1 MKVTCSNAFAYEA
14 IERLV
19 YKVFNSKGHSSQCN
33 AAYEPLVLFFLADSM
48 ATSNDGFLQ
57 RVSHLS
63 KRYMKNKDSST
74 CYSCLR
80 IKQQMTKH
88 SFRRGR

>member
-33 AAYEPLVLFFLADSM
+33 AAYEALVGFFF
-48 ATSNDGFLQ
+48 G
-57 RVSHLS
+57 
-63 KRYMKNKDSST
+63 
-74 CYSCLR
+74 
-80 IKQQMTKH
+80 
-88 SFRRGR
+88 

>member
-33 AAYEPLVLFFLADSM
+33 AAYEALVGFFWLTAW
-48 ATSNDGFLQ
+48 
-57 RVSHLS
+57 RHLTMGS
-63 KRYMKNKDSST
+63 YKDSH
-74 CYSCLR
+74 
-80 IKQQMTKH
+80 I
-88 SFRRGR
+88 